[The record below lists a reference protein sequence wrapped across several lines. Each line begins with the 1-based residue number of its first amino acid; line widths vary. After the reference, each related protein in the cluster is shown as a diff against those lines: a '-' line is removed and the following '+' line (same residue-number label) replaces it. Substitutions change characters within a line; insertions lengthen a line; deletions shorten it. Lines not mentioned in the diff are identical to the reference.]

1 MNILKISLM
10 TFIFTFTMISN
21 ADDGN
26 TGSFPIEE
34 KPIKNSSKVE
44 KSVQVQLKM
53 QKEEDTYDAFGEN
66 NYNKN
71 FDPDAYQTNKD
82 LKPNPSMKK

>member
-26 TGSFPIEE
+26 TGSFPIEK

-53 QKEEDTYDAFGEN
+53 QKEEDTYDAFGEK
-66 NYNKN
+66 NYNKEISTIPSN
-71 FDPDAYQTNKD
+71 ITN
-82 LKPNPSMKK
+82 LKTHTHL